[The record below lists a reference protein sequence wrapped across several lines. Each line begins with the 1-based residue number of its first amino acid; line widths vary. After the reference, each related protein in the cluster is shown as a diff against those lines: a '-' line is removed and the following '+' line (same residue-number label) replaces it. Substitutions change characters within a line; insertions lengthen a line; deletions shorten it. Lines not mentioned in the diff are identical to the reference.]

1 MIIRANEGVFGN
13 GCVYETLGIASFV
26 PIRRYKC
33 QCGAER
39 LNQPLNPQCFIHDFS
54 CGFSY
59 HLISGKSLNSRS
71 VILQFCSFAEISK
84 EAIKSLYSCLHSE
97 K

>member
-1 MIIRANEGVFGN
+1 MKRWGLRASSLSAVAKADAGQKHSSNHL
-13 GCVYETLGIASFV
+13 T
-26 PIRRYKC
+26 
-33 QCGAER
+33 
-39 LNQPLNPQCFIHDFS
+39 PQCFIHDVS

-59 HLISGKSLNSRS
+59 HFISGKSLNSRS